1 MARCDA
7 LATCSEETGRITRPY
22 GTPSLVSARALLAN
36 WMQQAGMDFRF
47 DAIGTLCGRYAGTR
61 DGAPALLF
69 GSHFDSV
76 RDAGKYDGPL
86 GILVAIAAVERLAQ
100 RGEVL
105 PFPLEI
111 VAFPDEE
118 GLRFQT
124 TYLGSTALAGT
135 FDLTLLDRTDAAGI
149 TLREAIATFG
159 GDPDAL
165 PTATIEAGEAFAY
178 IEVHIEQ
185 GPFLESVAAPL
196 GVVTAIS
203 GQTRLLATFTGE
215 AGHAGTVAMHL
226 RRDPVPAAAEL
237 ALAAESL
244 ARATPG
250 LLATTGAIQVEP
262 GVSNVIPGS
271 VQISLDV
278 RHPEDAPRQHA
289 VRHLEQHARSIA
301 AARNLGLEWELVR
314 DHPAVQCD
322 AALVSSLSAAVTRT
336 GQPLHL
342 LPSGAGHDAV
352 MVASCVPVG
361 MLFVRCAGGISH
373 NPAESVTTEDVAAAI
388 AAIDGFVDELAKDER
403 P

>member
-1 MARCDA
+1 MARCEE
-7 LATCSEETGRITRPY
+7 LADCTEEPGRITRPY
-22 GTPSLVSARALLAN
+22 GAPSLISARDLIAG
-36 WMQQAGMDFRF
+36 WMQQAGMEVRT
-47 DAIGTLCGRYAGTR
+47 DAIGDLRGRYAGTR
-61 DGAPALLF
+61 EDAPALLL

-86 GILVAIAAVERLAQ
+86 GILIAIATVEGLAE
-100 RGEVL
+100 RGDRR
-105 PFPLEI
+105 PFPIEI

-135 FDLTLLDRTDAAGI
+135 FDLALLDRPDHEGI
-149 TLREAIATFG
+149 CLREAIATFG
-159 GDPDAL
+159 GDPEHLPSAAL
-165 PTATIEAGEAFAY
+165 QPDEAFAY
-178 IEVHIEQ
+178 VEVHIEQ
-185 GPFLESVAAPL
+185 GPFLESVDAPL

-203 GQTRLLATFTGE
+203 GQTRLLATFIGE

-226 RRDPVPAAAEL
+226 RRDPLPAAAEL

-250 LLATTGAIQVEP
+250 LLATSGSFLVSP

-271 VQISLDV
+271 VQLSLDV
-278 RHPEDAPRQHA
+278 RHPDDAQRHHA
-289 VRHLEQHARSIA
+289 VHHLEHLARSIA
-301 AARNLGLEWELVR
+301 AARNLELTWELVR

-322 AALVSSLSAAVTRT
+322 PVLVAGLSQAILDI
-336 GQPLHL
+336 GEPLHL

-352 MVASCVPVG
+352 MVASCLPVG

-373 NPAESVTTEDVAAAI
+373 NPAESVSTEDVAAAI
-388 AAIDGFVDELAKDER
+388 AAVDRFVDDLASNER

>member
-1 MARCDA
+1 MARCLE
-7 LATCSEETGRITRPY
+7 LAACTEEPGRITRPY
-22 GTPSLVSARALLAN
+22 GTPSLVEAQDLLDT
-36 WMQQAGMDFRF
+36 WMQQADMDTRT
-47 DAIGTLCGRYAGTR
+47 DAIGNLRGFYAGNR
-61 DGAPALLF
+61 ADAPALLL

-86 GILVAIAAVERLAQ
+86 GILIAIAAVERLAE
-100 RGEVL
+100 RGERL
-105 PFPLEI
+105 PFPIEI

-135 FDLTLLDRTDAAGI
+135 FDLALLDRSDHRGI
-149 TLREAIATFG
+149 TVREAITAFG
-159 GDPDAL
+159 GDPAQLPSVAL
-165 PTATIEAGEAFAY
+165 QPGEAFAY
-178 IEVHIEQ
+178 VEVHIEQ
-185 GPFLESVAAPL
+185 GPFLESVDAPL

-226 RRDPVPAAAEL
+226 RHDPLPAAAEL
-237 ALAAESL
+237 ALAVESL

-250 LLATTGAIQVEP
+250 LLATVGAFQVVP

-271 VQISLDV
+271 AQLSLDV
-278 RHPEDAPRQHA
+278 RHPEDAQRQHA
-289 VRHLEQHARSIA
+289 VQHLEQQARAIA
-301 AARNLGLEWELVR
+301 DARNLGIEWELVR
-314 DHPAVQCD
+314 DHPAVHCD
-322 AALVSSLSAAVTRT
+322 PALVASLSRAVVDC

-352 MVASCVPVG
+352 MIASCLPIG

-373 NPAESVTTEDVAAAI
+373 NPAEAVTTEDVASAI
-388 AAIDGFVDELAKDER
+388 AAVGRFVADLAKDER
-403 P
+403 L